1 MNLQERVLSI
11 LALKYVDEVI
21 IAAPWMITDHM
32 ITNLRID
39 VVVDSTK
46 KNNQTIPMQ
55 DQYEICR

>member
-1 MNLQERVLSI
+1 
-11 LALKYVDEVI
+11 LKYVDEVI